1 MANFTVDTH
10 LFRELGELLV
20 GRDSTALIEL
30 IKNAYDADA
39 THVVI
44 HGEHLD
50 DNERGT
56 ISIVDNGVGITSDAF
71 HTGFL
76 RIASRIKEKENRQ
89 STLLRR
95 RYTGAKGIGRLAAH
109 KLARR
114 LDICSVSRGSGNH
127 NNVIKAWIDWDAI
140 EAYETL
146 DALEGSSA
154 IGFQESRTKRDE
166 EVGTSLVLSRLR
178 QSWNP
183 HELANFYAEVQ
194 SFEAP
199 NLLVSP
205 LPESIVIGS
214 TLFESPTVRDVDSSV
229 AKNHSQFRVLL
240 TGDFASGD
248 QYWDV
253 LSTNFHWL
261 LEIRSIL
268 GSDTIQYAISPT
280 VNLLRSN
287 PDAIGYEI
295 SLPQRQSSV
304 APRFDA
310 RIFVREGSVRGGRD
324 HRVWASKSSGVRVF
338 LEGFRILPYGEQN
351 DDWLLIDADY
361 TRRRRQL
368 ELIKEF
374 EDNIQIHTDSNE
386 GLMRLPHN
394 NYIGGVFLTHMGC
407 SDLRVLV
414 NREGFVP
421 NSSFLELVRL
431 VRIGID
437 LCTRVRARAA
447 YSNRQHR
454 KSNLRGGPLV
464 GRRGVARPMSET
476 GHGESARVR
485 LLIDSVAE
493 VAEGLKTVES
503 SLASGDVERARKFTS
518 ESGRIL
524 HELISYAHGIAT
536 ERSFLWV
543 LASVGTQMAA
553 FVHEVNVLLGN
564 AQSIEQAIAQLADR
578 SGHPRSV
585 RTELEML
592 GRSVSAL
599 RLGLERQASY
609 LLDVSTPNSRRRR
622 VRQPLSTCL
631 ESASRLVLPEAERRR
646 IVLENKIPIDFK
658 SPPMFPAE
666 IIAVLTNLLTNAI
679 KAAGAD
685 GRIRVSA
692 VRSEKCVTLL
702 MENTGAAIDLGDSE
716 RWFRPF
722 ESTTTEVDAVLGQGM
737 GLGLTITRRMLENYG
752 STIAFVAPEHPYA
765 SAVQVVF
772 PAGTER

>member
-1 MANFTVDTH
+1 MAKFTVDTH

-39 THVVI
+39 TRVVI

-50 DNERGT
+50 DSDRGR
-56 ISIVDNGVGITSDAF
+56 ISIEDNGVGMSSNAF

-76 RIASRIKEKENRQ
+76 RIASRIKDKDDRR
-89 STLLRR
+89 SGLLRR

-114 LDICSVSRGSGNH
+114 LDLRSITRASGSQYNI
-127 NNVIKAWIDWDAI
+127 IKAWIDWDEI
-140 EAYETL
+140 EEYETL

-154 IGFQESRTKRDE
+154 IGFKELQSIEDE
-166 EVGTSLVLSRLR
+166 DTGTTLVLSRLR
-178 QSWNP
+178 QSWNAP
-183 HELANFYAEVQ
+183 ELASFFAEVQ

-199 NLLVSP
+199 HLLIST
-205 LPESIVIGS
+205 LPESIVTGS
-214 TLFESPTVRDVDSSV
+214 TLFESPTIREIDSPVS
-229 AKNHSQFRVLL
+229 NTCSDFSVLL
-240 TGDFASGD
+240 TGDFASED

-261 LEIRSIL
+261 LEIRSTIC
-268 GSDTIQYAISPT
+268 SDAIQYAISPT

-287 PDAIGYEI
+287 PEAVGYEI
-295 SLPQRQSSV
+295 SIPYNRSSTG
-304 APRFDA
+304 PHFDA

-324 HRVWASKSSGVRVF
+324 QRVWASKSSGVRVF

-351 DDWLLIDADY
+351 DDWLSIDADY
-361 TRRRRQL
+361 TRRKRQL
-368 ELIKEF
+368 ELLKEF
-374 EDNIQIHTDSNE
+374 EDNIQIDADDNE
-386 GLMRLPHN
+386 GLMRLAHN
-394 NYIGGVFLTHMGC
+394 NYIGGVFLTHRGGA
-407 SDLRVLV
+407 DLKVLV

-421 NSSFLELVRL
+421 NASFHELVRL

-447 YSNRQHR
+447 YSKRQHR
-454 KSNLRGGPLV
+454 KSDRLGARFKTVSGRAGAMSPTGTHASAQARILV
-464 GRRGVARPMSET
+464 
-476 GHGESARVR
+476 
-485 LLIDSVAE
+485 DSVTEA
-493 VAEGLKTVES
+493 AEGLKSAES
-503 SLASGDVERARKFTS
+503 SLASGDVERARKSAS

-524 HELISYAHGIAT
+524 HELSSYAHEIAA
-536 ERSFLWV
+536 ERSLLWV
-543 LASVGTQMAA
+543 LASIGTQMAA

-564 AQSIEQAIAQLADR
+564 AQSIEQAITEFADR
-578 SGHPRSV
+578 TEHPRSV
-585 RTELEML
+585 RAELQML
-592 GRSVSAL
+592 RRSVSAL

-622 VRQPLSTCL
+622 VRLPLSTSL

-646 IVLENKIPIDFK
+646 IVIENEIPIDFR

-679 KAAGAD
+679 KAAGTD

-692 VRSEKCVTLL
+692 IRSKECATLL
-702 MENTGAAIDLGDSE
+702 MENTGTAIDLGDSE

-722 ESTTTEVDAVLGQGM
+722 ESTTSEVDPVLGQGM
-737 GLGLTITRRMLENYG
+737 GLGLTITRRMLESYG
-752 STIAFVAPEHPYA
+752 ATIAFVTPEAPYS
-765 SAVQVVF
+765 SAVQIVF